1 MKPTTTRRS
10 GVEIELH
17 GVNESV
23 RIFREIIRLPGGGLM
38 LGAPSTLEPGPDSPY
53 AGVLQLADTFRPNRR
68 QDADAK
74 ATASQMA
81 DVWRGD
87 K

>member
-1 MKPTTTRRS
+1 
-10 GVEIELH
+10 
-17 GVNESV
+17 
-23 RIFREIIRLPGGGLM
+23 M

-74 ATASQMA
+74 ATAWQMA